1 MFGNHGLCGLLEEGA
16 HEKSP
21 KCLGG
26 NLGDL
31 GEFCKG
37 LILPIFFSNRDLKFY
52 FTFVRTPFTFL
63 QMQLKMLPAGK
74 MCGAATYAVGRDAG
88 YGLLFRTSMQLQTR
102 QRIRLAVYR
111 NRVFFQAALGSGFQ
125 LPLCPIGKVM
135 PFEVFQPEF
144 VV

>member
-1 MFGNHGLCGLLEEGA
+1 MQAAFLLEMYGW
-16 HEKSP
+16 HL
-21 KCLGG
+21 CLRRCRLPHAK
-26 NLGDL
+26 NACIPHTPYTLVL
-31 GEFCKG
+31 EF
-37 LILPIFFSNRDLKFY
+37 
-52 FTFVRTPFTFL
+52 V
-63 QMQLKMLPAGK
+63 LPAGGV
-74 MCGAATYAVGRDAG
+74 CGAATHAVGGDVG

-125 LPLCPIGKVM
+125 LPLCPIGKVI

>member
-1 MFGNHGLCGLLEEGA
+1 MPTRFQAALGHRTRGQQVPSLRLLRACIPHTPYTLVLEFVPPEG
-16 HEKSP
+16 
-21 KCLGG
+21 
-26 NLGDL
+26 
-31 GEFCKG
+31 
-37 LILPIFFSNRDLKFY
+37 R
-52 FTFVRTPFTFL
+52 V
-63 QMQLKMLPAGK
+63 
-74 MCGAATYAVGRDAG
+74 CGAATHAVGRDAG

-125 LPLCPIGKVM
+125 LQLCPIGKVI